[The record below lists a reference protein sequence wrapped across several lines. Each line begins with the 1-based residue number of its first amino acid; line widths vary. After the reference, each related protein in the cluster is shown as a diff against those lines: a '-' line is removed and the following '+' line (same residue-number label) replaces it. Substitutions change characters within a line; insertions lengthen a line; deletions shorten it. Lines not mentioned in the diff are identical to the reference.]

1 MPFSLSRRDCPLSR
15 STTLTKLP
23 RHFPAAI
30 ALSLALASLSVS
42 AGFLEDF
49 YDQAGAQTSVT
60 RAGVYESQNRR
71 LATGASFVLKAP
83 RKTFTPFTLDAPSL
97 KSGCGGIDFFLGAF
111 SVPSREEF
119 VSFARS
125 IGTAIPGLAFH
136 LALQSMSP
144 DLNEQITEF
153 RDMIMELTGNF
164 SDSCKAAQWAV
175 DKTAS
180 AAGWMS
186 TMQHRSVNALRASGE
201 ASDASDADRLT
212 RTNGSKVLD
221 NAPDRTDSGGEVVES
236 SEMNLTWSLLKGG
249 KLGSSLDQETLET
262 MMTML
267 GTAIY
272 SRTGSGESAT
282 VRTRGIGGR
291 DILWDLMGSVDE
303 DSPKS
308 AVRLVCD
315 EPQKCLNPKENA
327 VKPVNLVRRIWLAA
341 HHYRQSLVSR
351 NPAEVDESEIV
362 LLANISSIPL
372 LSLIEAS
379 ASARIPAA
387 GHSMTALFAEAAAH
401 EAITTALMSLADD
414 IRRVIA
420 GSSGRDANA
429 VTMENARHL
438 EDRLQ
443 LILADLH
450 ARSSRLY
457 EAMARAQSY
466 AAQARHIERSVWGRS
481 AVERASALPG
491 KAFAANGSSASG
503 F

>member
-1 MPFSLSRRDCPLSR
+1 
-15 STTLTKLP
+15 
-23 RHFPAAI
+23 
-30 ALSLALASLSVS
+30 
-42 AGFLEDF
+42 
-49 YDQAGAQTSVT
+49 
-60 RAGVYESQNRR
+60 
-71 LATGASFVLKAP
+71 
-83 RKTFTPFTLDAPSL
+83 
-97 KSGCGGIDFFLGAF
+97 
-111 SVPSREEF
+111 
-119 VSFARS
+119 
-125 IGTAIPGLAFH
+125 
-136 LALQSMSP
+136 
-144 DLNEQITEF
+144 
-153 RDMIMELTGNF
+153 
-164 SDSCKAAQWAV
+164 
-175 DKTAS
+175 
-180 AAGWMS
+180 MS